1 MVAAVTDATF
11 ADDVLKSTKPVLVD
25 YWADWCTPCKQI
37 APILEE
43 LDREYGDKI
52 TFLKLDTNDN
62 PNTPMQYG
70 IMSIPT
76 LQLFVNGEVVQ
87 SLTGSKSKGA
97 IVKALGEYYEGK
109 FPGGQAVVMDAKLDG
124 VGLPMATSRFT
135 TFTQADYDAVFKKL
149 VDGEVKLQKDS
160 DVASVNEI
168 TVENVKVT
176 EFK

>member
-11 ADDVLKSTKPVLVD
+11 AEDVLKSTKPVLVD

-37 APILEE
+37 APIIEE

-62 PNTPMQYG
+62 PNIPMQYG

-87 SLTGSKSKGA
+87 SLTGSKGKGA
-97 IVKALGEYYEGK
+97 IVKALGEY
-109 FPGGQAVVMDAKLDG
+109 L
-124 VGLPMATSRFT
+124 
-135 TFTQADYDAVFKKL
+135 
-149 VDGEVKLQKDS
+149 
-160 DVASVNEI
+160 
-168 TVENVKVT
+168 
-176 EFK
+176 